1 MPRKAARQSGN
12 NAWQWSRTAETRRV
26 MLQAAREVF
35 TERGFSESSI
45 ADVVQRANS
54 SVGSIYHHFGGK
66 TELFLALWEDHQN
79 TYEEHATAAVAQA
92 RADGEED
99 PLELFIAGA
108 RAFCRD
114 AWERRDLQRLFLEG
128 DAPPGF
134 HVMRRARAR
143 GWVRQNA
150 VLFGASTE
158 APERLQVSVMTAIIG
173 EAAREITA
181 CEDESEVA
189 AITDSVAT
197 MLRRLNPLNE
207 DD

>member
-1 MPRKAARQSGN
+1 MARKVAREPGS

-79 TYEEHATAAVAQA
+79 SYEEHATAAVAQA
-92 RADGEED
+92 RANGEED

-108 RAFCRD
+108 KAFCED
-114 AWERRDLQRLFLEG
+114 TWERRDLQRLFLEG

-158 APERLQVSVMTAIIG
+158 AADRLQVSVLTAIIG

-181 CEDESEVA
+181 CEDESEVS
-189 AITDSVAT
+189 AITDAVAR
-197 MLRRLNPLNE
+197 MLRRLNPFQE
-207 DD
+207 E